1 MASFNESESFSK
13 NRFMLSLFSGL
24 YPKAKSH
31 FFTQDG
37 YIKEDF
43 SYICSITFTA
53 FTISQLIVRD
63 NKIYSRSCTAVIV

>member
-1 MASFNESESFSK
+1 M
-13 NRFMLSLFSGL
+13 FSGL

-37 YIKEDF
+37 YIKENF

-63 NKIYSRSCTAVIV
+63 NKIYSRSYTAVIVQMETLFVEMFVSKIYIA

>member
-1 MASFNESESFSK
+1 M
-13 NRFMLSLFSGL
+13 FSGL

-37 YIKEDF
+37 YIKENF

-63 NKIYSRSCTAVIV
+63 NKIYSKSYTAVIVQMETLFVEMFASKIYIA